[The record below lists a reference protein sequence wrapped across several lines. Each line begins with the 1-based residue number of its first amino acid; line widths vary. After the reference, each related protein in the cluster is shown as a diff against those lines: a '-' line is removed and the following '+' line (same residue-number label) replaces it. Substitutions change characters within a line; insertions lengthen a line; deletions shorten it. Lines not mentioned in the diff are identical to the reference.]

1 MAAVE
6 VCNAQCQK
14 KKQLDA
20 LATTMKSGPTP
31 EAKEQARLQYYTLK
45 DGQGWLRNEKEKI
58 ARQEI
63 LPVIQNLERQ
73 HANLQ
78 GQIAQ
83 KTNVLQ
89 QKTLAQSTEVGD
101 EAETRFIQKQLDEAS
116 VLNRTF
122 QLGQPPASVQTVY
135 NWIPTLLDAL
145 IGLLGLVIVYFVFV
159 AKKLNRFIWP
169 AEGVGA
175 EFVTA

>member
-1 MAAVE
+1 MAEIE

-20 LATTMKSGPTP
+20 LATTMKNGPTP

-63 LPVIQNLERQ
+63 LPVVQNLERQ
-73 HANLQ
+73 HASLQ
-78 GQIAQ
+78 TQIAQ
-83 KTNVLQ
+83 QTNELQ
-89 QKTLAQSTEVGD
+89 QKTLAQSQEVGD
-101 EAETRFIQKQLDEAS
+101 EAEVRFIQKQLDEAS

-122 QLGQPPASVQTVY
+122 ELGQPPATVQAIY
-135 NWIPTLLDAL
+135 SWIPTLLDVL
-145 IGLLGLVIVYFVFV
+145 IAILGLVIVYLIFV

-169 AEGVGA
+169 E
-175 EFVTA
+175 ETPLNL

>member
-1 MAAVE
+1 MAAIE
-6 VCNAQCQK
+6 VCNAECQK

-73 HANLQ
+73 HASLST
-78 GQIAQ
+78 QIAQ
-83 KTNVLQ
+83 QTNMLQKKTV
-89 QKTLAQSTEVGD
+89 AQSTEVGD
-101 EAETRFIQKQLDEAS
+101 EEEMRFIQKQLDEAS

-122 QLGQPPASVQTVY
+122 QLGQPPATVQTLY
-135 NWIPTLLDAL
+135 NWIPTVLDVL
-145 IGLLGLVIVYFVFV
+145 IGLLGLVIVYLVFV

-169 AEGVGA
+169 AESMGA